1 MSRGTALRRLAAH
14 EGRWLTSLVWWV
26 ARRRIGVAPGERAL
40 GYAGAQAA
48 IVYGL
53 TFVCVVETVGLGV
66 LLAGKAVVH
75 EVMLFVDVYT
85 VLTVLGFQAAAVTR
99 PHVLGAA
106 ELRLRDGARREI
118 RIPLERIASVRYDLR
133 FVREQEKDGG
143 GEVAELAVAGQT
155 SVTVE
160 LSEPVVA
167 VRLLGRRETVRTV
180 RFHAD
185 EARAAVTAVREG
197 MAVRGEVAARE
208 EAAARAGVLEA
219 GGAPGTSEASGASG
233 ASKASGTPEA
243 GGAPEAAGA
252 PVRRV

>member
-14 EGRWLTSLVWWV
+14 EGRWLMSLGWWM

-40 GYAGAQAA
+40 GYAAAQAA
-48 IVYGL
+48 LVYGL
-53 TFVCVVETVGLGV
+53 TFVCGVETVGLGV

-75 EVMLFVDVYT
+75 EVMLFIDVYT
-85 VLTVLGFQAAAVTR
+85 VLTVLGLQASAVTR
-99 PHVLGAA
+99 PHVLGAG

-133 FVREQEKDGG
+133 FTKEQDKNGDM
-143 GEVAELAVAGQT
+143 AELAVGGQT

-167 VRLLGRRETVRTV
+167 VRLLGQRETVRTV

-185 EARAAVTAVREG
+185 EGRAAVAAVRAA
-197 MAVRGEVAARE
+197 MAAR
-208 EAAARAGVLEA
+208 
-219 GGAPGTSEASGASG
+219 GGTQDGDA
-233 ASKASGTPEA
+233 
-243 GGAPEAAGA
+243 APEVGGA
-252 PVRRV
+252 PVRQG

>member
-1 MSRGTALRRLAAH
+1 M
-14 EGRWLTSLVWWV
+14 
-26 ARRRIGVAPGERAL
+26 
-40 GYAGAQAA
+40 
-48 IVYGL
+48 
-53 TFVCVVETVGLGV
+53 VETVGIGV

-75 EVMLFVDVYT
+75 EVMLFVDGYT
-85 VLTVLGFQAAAVTR
+85 VLTVLGLQAAAVTR

-133 FVREQEKDGG
+133 FVREQREDG

-160 LSEPVVA
+160 LSAPVVA

-197 MAVRGEVAARE
+197 MV
-208 EAAARAGVLEA
+208 ARAGMGERAGRREGAGALEA
-219 GGAPGTSEASGASG
+219 EGAPGAG
-233 ASKASGTPEA
+233 GTPEA
-243 GGAPEAAGA
+243 AGT
-252 PVRRV
+252 PVKQA

>member
-1 MSRGTALRRLAAH
+1 MSRDGALRRMAAH
-14 EGRWLTSLVWWV
+14 EGRWLMSLGWWV

-53 TFVCVVETVGLGV
+53 TFVCVVETVGIGV

-99 PHVLGAA
+99 PHVLGAK

-118 RIPLERIASVRYDLR
+118 RIPLERIASVRHDLR
-133 FVREQEKDGG
+133 FVREQREDGGGKDGG
-143 GEVAELAVAGQT
+143 GVAELTVAGQT

-197 MAVRGEVAARE
+197 V
-208 EAAARAGVLEA
+208 AARAGALEA
-219 GGAPGTSEASGASG
+219 GGTPEASGAPKAGGTSEAA
-233 ASKASGTPEA
+233 GTPEA
-243 GGAPEAAGA
+243 TAA
-252 PVRRV
+252 PVKQA

>member
-14 EGRWLTSLVWWV
+14 EGRWLMSLGWWV

-40 GYAGAQAA
+40 GYAAAQAA
-48 IVYGL
+48 LVYGL
-53 TFVCVVETVGLGV
+53 TFVCGVETVGLGV

-75 EVMLFVDVYT
+75 EVMLFIDVYT
-85 VLTVLGFQAAAVTR
+85 VLTVLGLQAAAVTR
-99 PHVLGAA
+99 PHVLGAG

-133 FVREQEKDGG
+133 FTKEQDKNGD
-143 GEVAELAVAGQT
+143 VAELAVGGQT

-167 VRLLGRRETVRTV
+167 VRLLGQRETVRTV

-185 EARAAVTAVREG
+185 EGRAAVAAVRAA
-197 MAVRGEVAARE
+197 MAAR
-208 EAAARAGVLEA
+208 
-219 GGAPGTSEASGASG
+219 GGTQDGDA
-233 ASKASGTPEA
+233 
-243 GGAPEAAGA
+243 APEVGGA
-252 PVRRV
+252 PVRQG